1 MPFQLGHA
9 HRLQFGDVQGCRDF
23 VALIAAALTRP
34 LGATVGGL
42 GVTAAAMGSGA
53 TGGSGMA
60 TATEES
66 TVAFVF
72 TFFETL
78 GIKY

>member
-1 MPFQLGHA
+1 
-9 HRLQFGDVQGCRDF
+9 
-23 VALIAAALTRP
+23 
-34 LGATVGGL
+34 
-42 GVTAAAMGSGA
+42 MGSGA